1 MWPPLCLGFYKSNPP
16 SPLRVTLKFIFMWA
30 VCPGHFYCQDDL
42 EELESEVEQMWGGRW
57 GGTRAASSLLLIK
70 NRSIVVLALLFLCL
84 STAKHWI
91 MSFHTICPQ
100 ASLKIHEWAIL
111 WGTGAIVCPSRP
123 STKDLTRNT
132 WRGASVVIS
141 QTDLAEAPVS
151 ASTLSNRGFRGNSA
165 ALLHVSSIQMTWWS
179 L

>member
-1 MWPPLCLGFYKSNPP
+1 MFLETQPPPPLSYPQVHICVGWVP
-16 SPLRVTLKFIFMWA
+16 RIFLL
-30 VCPGHFYCQDDL
+30 PDDL
-42 EELESEVEQMWGGRW
+42 ESENEVEQMWVGHSGNVLPSRKY
-57 GGTRAASSLLLIK
+57 S
-70 NRSIVVLALLFLCL
+70 SIVVLALLFLCL
-84 STAKHWI
+84 STAKYWI
-91 MSFHTICPQ
+91 MSFHTICPE

-141 QTDLAEAPVS
+141 QTDLAKAPVS
-151 ASTLSNRGFRGNSA
+151 ASLRSNRGFWGNST
-165 ALLHVSSIQMTWWS
+165 ALQHVSSIQMTWWS

>member
-1 MWPPLCLGFYKSNPP
+1 MYGLSAQDISIAKMILKSRRMKW
-16 SPLRVTLKFIFMWA
+16 SR
-30 VCPGHFYCQDDL
+30 C
-42 EELESEVEQMWGGRW
+42 EWGAW
-57 GGTRAASSLLLIK
+57 AASSLPRK
-70 NRSIVVLALLFLCL
+70 YSRIVLLALLFLCL
-84 STAKHWI
+84 SAAKYWI

-123 STKDLTRNT
+123 GTKDLTRNT

-151 ASTLSNRGFRGNSA
+151 ASMRSSRGFWGNSS
-165 ALLHVSSIQMTWWS
+165 ALQHVSSIQMTWWS

>member
-1 MWPPLCLGFYKSNPP
+1 
-16 SPLRVTLKFIFMWA
+16 
-30 VCPGHFYCQDDL
+30 
-42 EELESEVEQMWGGRW
+42 
-57 GGTRAASSLLLIK
+57 
-70 NRSIVVLALLFLCL
+70 
-84 STAKHWI
+84 

-123 STKDLTRNT
+123 GTKDLTRNT

-151 ASTLSNRGFRGNSA
+151 ASKHSNSGFWGNAA
-165 ALLHVSSIQMTWWS
+165 ALQHVSSIQMTWWS
-179 L
+179 LYQASTQSVSLSRRRLCLINRTNLQLSCEHNTYRHHVKEGLIRELFCSFFFLSQDKV